1 MPENPAS
8 YRVVRTK
15 SYLFN
20 KAVAQAKEADK
31 GGMNFSFINSAG
43 QYQLEAK
50 KYVRRIRDKVPYS
63 DWDKEQLQDAN
74 SSWMVEDS
82 FPRALR
88 EYNEMVDDYNSLR

>member
-1 MPENPAS
+1 
-8 YRVVRTK
+8 
-15 SYLFN
+15 
-20 KAVAQAKEADK
+20 
-31 GGMNFSFINSAG
+31 
-43 QYQLEAK
+43 K

-88 EYNEMVDDYNSLR
+88 EYNEMVDDYNRLR